1 MYGCEYF
8 VTVKSAL
15 STLQN
20 SNFRVWWSLAYHYK
34 LCKIYHFS
42 LQCCSKP
49 IRDNVVVNDKLILH
63 LYGSVLVVV
72 VAYGCPSL
80 QPHQIFMWN
89 TTEKAFIPGGLCQNG
104 TWTTSCWLSMSRGK
118 NTWSRAE
125 TMASAI
131 IFTHFLYVCVLA
143 HNDWIHF
150 ASCCLS
156 LVSSTFLIKDQ

>member
-1 MYGCEYF
+1 MD
-8 VTVKSAL
+8 VNISWPWRVL
-15 STLQN
+15 SL
-20 SNFRVWWSLAYHYK
+20 HYK
-34 LCKIYHFS
+34 TPISEYDGHSPTTTNCVKYIISPWL
-42 LQCCSKP
+42 